1 MTRSEEL
8 QLAISIARE
17 NVKSLKLHHI
27 SEPKIA
33 QLTLDLLLAEQKRS
47 DGCLYCQSGAFDKRL
62 VGVYGEQGWNK
73 YHIYLC
79 GGGGAKDGEQFDYC
93 PKCGKRLTEGK
104 SV

>member
-47 DGCLYCQSGAFDKRL
+47 DGCDKCNDPKIL
-62 VGVYGEQGWNK
+62 EIQIETGFNFCP
-73 YHIYLC
+73 HC
-79 GGGGAKDGEQFDYC
+79 GRSLTDGE
-93 PKCGKRLTEGK
+93 
-104 SV
+104 SA